1 MTSRIMGLVL
11 SAVIVASLSS
21 CSTVG
26 GWFGGGKD
34 SKKEDVAANAADG
47 PVAAASKD
55 EAESRLQDAVRGY
68 IQSELR
74 RGTKANPDLV
84 HKRPYF
90 YREYVEYPDGAD
102 KFDVQ
107 LRDNDSRTRPFI
119 AEVKMNKIRFSTRM
133 HRERA
138 AAVEDDNFL
147 RDTGTESLN
156 YELRNGRWHRLGGL
170 YVAAKTEENLA
181 GEWVPRRDDT
191 VRVNPSESKPGWFS
205 RSWSKLTGKDTE

>member
-1 MTSRIMGLVL
+1 
-11 SAVIVASLSS
+11 
-21 CSTVG
+21 
-26 GWFGGGKD
+26 
-34 SKKEDVAANAADG
+34 
-47 PVAAASKD
+47 
-55 EAESRLQDAVRGY
+55 
-68 IQSELR
+68 
-74 RGTKANPDLV
+74 
-84 HKRPYF
+84 
-90 YREYVEYPDGAD
+90 
-102 KFDVQ
+102 
-107 LRDNDSRTRPFI
+107 
-119 AEVKMNKIRFSTRM
+119 M